1 MNIEEKIAKLFAMDN
16 ETWLRHANPLS
27 VWTRFTVLPIFIL
40 SLWSR
45 VWFGYWLKQQHK
57 K

>member
-1 MNIEEKIAKLFAMDN
+1 MNIEEKIAKLFAVDN

-27 VWTRFTVLPIFIL
+27 VWTRFTVLVIFIL

>member
-27 VWTRFTVLPIFIL
+27 VWTRFTVLPILIL
-40 SLWSR
+40 FLVS
-45 VWFGYWLKQQHK
+45 H
-57 K
+57 